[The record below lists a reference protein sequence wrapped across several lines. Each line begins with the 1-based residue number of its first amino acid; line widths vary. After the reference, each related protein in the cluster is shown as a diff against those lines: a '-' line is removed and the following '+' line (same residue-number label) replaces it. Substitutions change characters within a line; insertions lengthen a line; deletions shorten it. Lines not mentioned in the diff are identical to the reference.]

1 MSEQR
6 FTVNE
11 KGGHLPYMIA
21 WVSQGGWISTEQIA
35 TYAEL
40 KQRENGLRALGLA
53 PAIFIVLTNDVEVSE
68 K

>member
-1 MSEQR
+1 
-6 FTVNE
+6 
-11 KGGHLPYMIA
+11 MIA